1 MIFCV
6 MNEFA
11 ERREGLKALLR
22 QVNRQAT
29 ALDAR
34 DWRQAESILAHTE
47 PDLLVIDWHSPTM
60 QPRDLSCFLRD
71 HPNLPAAVL
80 ADDATGEAVATF
92 MQAGVR
98 GVVPRDLAPRLIV
111 RALELVLLGGHY
123 IPARALDLDLPDAA
137 PYRARH
143 TASIQSLPRRP
154 NFDGPSP
161 LSPRQLQI
169 MRLVHLGNTNKV
181 IARALGISEG
191 TVKIHLASMFRM
203 LGATNRAAAV
213 AIYNGWQFDNL
224 RVLSSRNPATAI
236 NDATFAKSKSKSKS
250 NSESE
255 SGSESESTAHGAEP
269 KSACPAPK
277 SSAPPATREPDPYRH
292 WLFAAEA
299 DVCYQADGAPAQ
311 DKPASDKAATE
322 TQEDGQEDRKEEAAG
337 DTPECEH

>member
-80 ADDATGEAVATF
+80 ADDAAGEAVAAF
-92 MQAGVR
+92 MQAGVL
-98 GVVPRDLAPRLIV
+98 GVIPRDLAPRLIV

-143 TASIQSLPRRP
+143 AASIQSLPRRP

-224 RVLSSRNPATAI
+224 RVLNSRNPAAAV
-236 NDATFAKSKSKSKS
+236 NDASFAK
-250 NSESE
+250 SESE
-255 SGSESESTAHGAEP
+255 SGSESAARGAEP
-269 KSACPAPK
+269 KSACPDLK
-277 SSAPPATREPDPYRH
+277 SPAPPPTCEPDPYRH

-299 DVCYQADGAPAQ
+299 DVRYQTDGTPAE
-311 DKPASDKAATE
+311 DKPASDEAT
-322 TQEDGQEDRKEEAAG
+322 TDPQEERKEEAAD
-337 DTPECEH
+337 DTPECER

>member
-6 MNEFA
+6 MNEYA

-34 DWRQAESILAHTE
+34 DWRQAESILARTE

-60 QPRDLSCFLRD
+60 HSRDLSSFLRD

-80 ADDATGEAVATF
+80 ADDAAGAAVATF
-92 MQAGVR
+92 IHAGVL

-143 TASIQSLPRRP
+143 AASVQSLPRRP
-154 NFDGPSP
+154 NLDGPSP
-161 LSPRQLQI
+161 LSPRQRQI

-224 RVLSSRNPATAI
+224 RVLNGRDPAGAG
-236 NDATFAKSKSKSKS
+236 ND
-250 NSESE
+250 
-255 SGSESESTAHGAEP
+255 P
-269 KSACPAPK
+269 KPPAP
-277 SSAPPATREPDPYRH
+277 SAPDPAPDALRH

-299 DVCYQADGAPAQ
+299 DACYRTRETAPKVDEKAD
-311 DKPASDKAATE
+311 KTTE
-322 TQEDGQEDRKEEAAG
+322 ETPEKVDEEAAKEAADG
-337 DTPECEH
+337 TPECER